1 MTSAFIQCCTAERS
15 HHQMPNL
22 KLSSRRVLVDSK
34 HEWTYLRVPEA
45 FITLMRLGLHGNE
58 GEETSSHAV
67 RMSMEL

>member
-1 MTSAFIQCCTAERS
+1 
-15 HHQMPNL
+15 MPNL